1 MQALLNIP
9 DVVPVSLGYTCH
21 PSMFI
26 SALGYQDKKFYERY
40 VFDWTGSPM
49 WSICKLIE
57 EDFADLNTK
66 EFFVYKNHFTGKEES
81 YITNTK
87 YNIIF
92 AHDYHNTMTDTHHKE
107 IKEKY
112 DRRIKRFKDLLLS
125 GKEILFIRVERD
137 RPRVI
142 HFPEY
147 GITEPEKFYV
157 EKFSRMMRDKGVSC
171 KILYFTT
178 SYPKAWDPVNRICY
192 VNFKKKNPDI
202 AITAD
207 QMMQI
212 FKANLDFIQS
222 SLQEQEQ
229 VQMQLQREP
238 ATEHPVSPS
247 QLVSPPTSPS

>member
-1 MQALLNIP
+1 MQTLLNIP

-26 SALGYQDKKFYERY
+26 SALGYQDNKFYDRY

-81 YITNTK
+81 YMTNTK

-92 AHDYHNTMTDTHHKE
+92 AHDYQNTMTDDHHKD

-157 EKFSRMMRDKGVSC
+157 EKFSRMMKSRGVSF

-178 SYPKAWDPVNRICY
+178 SYPKAWDPVNKICY
-192 VNFKKKNPDI
+192 VQFKKKNPDI
-202 AITAD
+202 AITSD
-207 QMMQI
+207 KIMDI

-222 SLQEQEQ
+222 SLQEQ
-229 VQMQLQREP
+229 VQMQLQREA

-247 QLVSPPTSPS
+247 QLSS

>member
-1 MQALLNIP
+1 
-9 DVVPVSLGYTCH
+9 
-21 PSMFI
+21 
-26 SALGYQDKKFYERY
+26 
-40 VFDWTGSPM
+40 M

-81 YITNTK
+81 YMTNTK

-92 AHDYHNTMTDTHHKE
+92 AHDYQYTMTDDHHKD

-112 DRRIKRFKDLLLS
+112 DRRIKRFKDLLSS
-125 GKEILFIRVERD
+125 GKQILFIRVERD
-137 RPRVI
+137 RPRLI

-157 EKFSRMMRDKGVSC
+157 EKFSRMMKSRGVSF

-178 SYPKAWDPVNRICY
+178 SNPRGWDPVNRICY
-192 VNFKKKNPDI
+192 VHFKKKNSDI
-202 AITAD
+202 SVTAD
-207 QMMQI
+207 EIMNI

-222 SLQEQEQ
+222 SLQAPSASPPRQE
-229 VQMQLQREP
+229 RY

-247 QLVSPPTSPS
+247 QLVWPPTSPS

>member
-1 MQALLNIP
+1 
-9 DVVPVSLGYTCH
+9 
-21 PSMFI
+21 
-26 SALGYQDKKFYERY
+26 
-40 VFDWTGSPM
+40 M

-92 AHDYHNTMTDTHHKE
+92 AHDYHNTMTDDNHKE

-112 DRRIKRFKDLLLS
+112 DRRITRFKNLLLS

-157 EKFSRMMRDKGVSC
+157 EKFSSMMRDRGVSC

-178 SYPKAWDPVNRICY
+178 SYPKAWDPVNQICY
-192 VNFKKKNPDI
+192 VHFKKKNPDI

-207 QMMQI
+207 QIMEI
-212 FKANLDFIQS
+212 CKANLGFIQS
-222 SLQEQEQ
+222 SLQVQEQEQ
-229 VQMQLQREP
+229 REREP

-247 QLVSPPTSPS
+247 QLVSPPISPS